1 MQSVNG
7 PIRTILTIIEAK
19 KWVADIGVTPE
30 RFRERGER
38 RNAMRYVGAYVAGSA
53 IGDGRL
59 VSAQGDS
66 VKFRAFDYRTDQY
79 IELEM
84 TTVEFVEAYA
94 RHILPARLRRFRF
107 AGLFR
112 PKGRTAR
119 LSHCRQLLGS
129 RETERSA
136 PLTSRHDN
144 ASTAHV
150 MPDEL
155 LEELPNEIT
164 SELKHGLFCSKCAQ
178 RMTRVIEI
186 DGSMSCWMLKVALLV
201 VAYLN
206 TQRFASFSLAVD
218 RESIQAALL
227 QVLARLQA
235 EATITEAEASREW
248 MRYAHVTPGELFFH
262 EAYYEVMLLFIAQQ
276 IAEQNAAEERL
287 AEAMLSPAH
296 HAARGPPKRN
306 DSEKKDGV
314 HPR

>member
-1 MQSVNG
+1 
-7 PIRTILTIIEAK
+7 
-19 KWVADIGVTPE
+19 
-30 RFRERGER
+30 
-38 RNAMRYVGAYVAGSA
+38 MRYVGAYVAGSA

-84 TTVEFVEAYA
+84 TKVEFVEAYA

-119 LSHCRQLLGS
+119 LSHCRKLLGS
-129 RETERSA
+129 VEAEPVA
-136 PLTSRHDN
+136 PLMPPQDHAPIVHVIPTVAPEEILDETTSK
-144 ASTAHV
+144 
-150 MPDEL
+150 
-155 LEELPNEIT
+155 
-164 SELKHGLFCSKCAQ
+164 LKHGLFCSKCSQ
-178 RMTRVIEI
+178 QMTRVIEI
-186 DGSMSCWMLKVALLV
+186 DGSMSCWMLQVALLV

-206 TQRFASFSLAVD
+206 QHRLASFSLAVD
-218 RESIQAALL
+218 RELIQAALL

-235 EATITEAEASREW
+235 EANGTEAETTREW

-276 IAEQNAAEERL
+276 ISERNAAEERL
-287 AEAMLSPAH
+287 AEAMLSPAP
-296 HAARGPPKRN
+296 RCKRTTKPN

>member
-1 MQSVNG
+1 
-7 PIRTILTIIEAK
+7 
-19 KWVADIGVTPE
+19 
-30 RFRERGER
+30 
-38 RNAMRYVGAYVAGSA
+38 MRYVGAYVAGSA

-84 TTVEFVEAYA
+84 TKVEFVEAYA
-94 RHILPARLRRFRF
+94 RHILPTRLRRFRF

-119 LSHCRQLLGS
+119 LSHCRKLLGS
-129 RETERSA
+129 VEAEPVA
-136 PLTSRHDN
+136 PLMPPQDHAPIVHVIPTVAPEEILDETTSK
-144 ASTAHV
+144 
-150 MPDEL
+150 
-155 LEELPNEIT
+155 
-164 SELKHGLFCSKCAQ
+164 LKHGLFCSKCSQ
-178 RMTRVIEI
+178 QMTRVIEI
-186 DGSMSCWMLKVALLV
+186 DGSMSCWMLQVALLV

-206 TQRFASFSLAVD
+206 QHRLASFSLAVD

-235 EATITEAEASREW
+235 ETTITEAEESREW

-262 EAYYEVMLLFIAQQ
+262 EAYYDVMLLFIAQQ

-287 AEAMLSPAH
+287 AEAMLSPSYR
-296 HAARGPPKRN
+296 AARGPPKR
-306 DSEKKDGV
+306 DGSKKEDGV

>member
-1 MQSVNG
+1 MLS
-7 PIRTILTIIEAK
+7 IIEAK

-59 VSAQGDS
+59 VSEHGDK
-66 VKFRAFDYRTDQY
+66 VKFRAFDYRTHQY

-84 TTVEFVEAYA
+84 TKVEFVEAYA

-112 PKGRTAR
+112 PKCRAAR
-119 LSHCRQLLGS
+119 LNRCRELLGS
-129 RETERSA
+129 RETEPSA
-136 PLTSRHDN
+136 PLTSRHDH
-144 ASTAHV
+144 ASTAQV
-150 MPDEL
+150 MPDESPK
-155 LEELPNEIT
+155 ELPDEFT

-186 DGSMSCWMLKVALLV
+186 DGSMSCWMLQVALLV

-206 TQRFASFSLAVD
+206 TQRLASFSLAVD
-218 RESIQAALL
+218 SEMIKAALQ

-235 EATITEAEASREW
+235 EATITEAEESREW
-248 MRYAHVTPGELFFH
+248 MRYAHVTPGDIFFH
-262 EAYYEVMLLFIAQQ
+262 EAYYDVMLLFIAQQ
-276 IAEQNAAEERL
+276 IAEQSAAEERM

-296 HAARGPPKRN
+296 HAARGPPKHT
-306 DSEKKDGV
+306 DFKKKDGV